1 MDMIT
6 IYHNPRCRK
15 SREALQL
22 LEASGTPF
30 CVVDYQKEP
39 LSAEAL
45 KSILEKLGIPAEALI
60 RKNEALWKERFKGR
74 ALTEEELIA
83 LMVAHPKLME
93 RPIVVRGERA
103 LLGRPPQRVT
113 ELLEY

>member
-1 MDMIT
+1 MIT

-30 CVVDYQKEP
+30 RVVDYQKEP
-39 LSAEAL
+39 LSPEAL

-60 RKNEALWKERFKGR
+60 RKNETLWKEHYKGKT
-74 ALTEEELIA
+74 LTEGELVG
-83 LMVAHPKLME
+83 LMVDHPRLME
-93 RPIVVRGERA
+93 RPILVRGEQA
-103 LLGRPPQRVT
+103 VLGRPPERVM
-113 ELLEY
+113 ELIQN

>member
-1 MDMIT
+1 MIT

-22 LEASGTPF
+22 LEASGKPF
-30 CVVDYQKEP
+30 RVVDYQKEP
-39 LSAEAL
+39 LSPEAL

-60 RKNEALWKERFKGR
+60 RKNEAFWKERYKGKT
-74 ALTEEELIA
+74 LTEEKLIA

-93 RPIVVRGERA
+93 RPILVRGEQA
-103 LLGRPPQRVT
+103 LLGRPPQRVA
-113 ELLEY
+113 ELIDY